1 MKKVKTIVSLLLIM
15 FLMVPFV
22 NANADT
28 RLNKV
33 KKSLGYSSDD
43 NLQGHTEEDL

>member
-33 KKSLGYSSDD
+33 KKI
-43 NLQGHTEEDL
+43 TWIFK